1 MNRQVVADAVNSWG
15 ADTPEQSAWSQR
27 GWKKEHWA
35 ETVRGVRRAVLALG
49 QVLDVQ
55 QHGVLLRP
63 QLVSY
68 QEVGHQLGAQSWK
81 TSKAEWGLTRG
92 VCPQN
97 KVEEISEPTSVQAG
111 AKWLPHPVG
120 QVEATTRWGWEINQ
134 VWLLKPDNCDQTLH
148 FSQHS
153 SDFFSCHK
161 WNAPVSFTAAQNS
174 LQSAL
179 QEVKSQ
185 GCGKITDSCD

>member
-97 KVEEISEPTSVQAG
+97 KVEEISEPGRVRGHNKVRLRDQSG
-111 AKWLPHPVG
+111 LIIK
-120 QVEATTRWGWEINQ
+120 TRQLWSNAPLFTEQLWF
-134 VWLLKPDNCDQTLH
+134 L
-148 FSQHS
+148 
-153 SDFFSCHK
+153 CHK

-174 LQSAL
+174 LQSTGSTGSKVSGLWKDYWQLRLASHL
-179 QEVKSQ
+179 FYSKF
-185 GCGKITDSCD
+185 